1 MGEFRLHSRLINA
14 TRRFYRTTALMIL
27 DAKVAQNDV
36 LCVLPAF
43 FLPRIVVQVLTNNN
57 AKRGSIVQVMG

>member
-1 MGEFRLHSRLINA
+1 
-14 TRRFYRTTALMIL
+14 MIL